1 MPFHLRG
8 GSSGRLLFGQLWR
21 LHLNTFQGPTYKA
34 SQKPVQYAQNNESL
48 LLGSREMS
56 SNDVN
61 HGDHSTHQPH
71 VKPPNH
77 PAVNPHMDVI
87 HKTSYYLFDAP
98 ARPMAYTVLT
108 LGHPTKDAR
117 LNIFLRYALGLL
129 D

>member
-1 MPFHLRG
+1 M
-8 GSSGRLLFGQLWR
+8 LFGQLRR

-61 HGDHSTHQPH
+61 QGDHSTHQPP

-77 PAVNPHMDVI
+77 PAVNPHMNVI
-87 HKTSYYLFDAP
+87 HKSSYYLFDAP
-98 ARPMAYTVLT
+98 ARPVAYTVLT
-108 LGHPTKDAR
+108 LGPPTSKR
-117 LNIFLRYALGLL
+117 RSPRTPELNIFLQYALGLL